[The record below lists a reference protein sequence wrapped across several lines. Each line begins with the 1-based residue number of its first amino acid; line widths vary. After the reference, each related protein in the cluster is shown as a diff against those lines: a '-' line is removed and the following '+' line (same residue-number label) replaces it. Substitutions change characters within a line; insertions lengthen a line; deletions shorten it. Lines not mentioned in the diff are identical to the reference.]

1 METHQLRSELAHIDR
16 VVTISTLTSALAH
29 EINQPLAAMRSYAQ
43 AALRFMDKDYPEYE
57 SVRKALQG
65 IVADNKRAAEV
76 VNRLRNLVKKGTP
89 NREMIEINSIINDV
103 KDLINSE
110 LVLRNTSITLNLNP
124 GIPVIQSDSIQIQ
137 QVLINLLTN
146 ALDAM
151 NDKPIDAR
159 TIVIS
164 TRAENSSEII
174 VSISDSG
181 TGIPP
186 DSIER
191 IFLPFHTTKSTGMGL
206 GLSICKSIIE
216 AHGGRISRPQTT
228 RKWGATF
235 SFNPADRKSNQ
246 GNLLIWNE
254 NMRNRKPIVF
264 VVDDDP
270 SIRES
275 LSLLLNSAGYKVET
289 FASAKEFLESDP
301 SSSGPACL
309 VSDVK
314 MPGLS
319 GLDLQKELKSK
330 NCVIPII
337 FITGHGDIPMSVQAM
352 KKGAVDFLPKP
363 FDDNDLLDA
372 VKEALLKDSQT
383 RADLDDQKHIL
394 QRLDSLT
401 TREHEI
407 LTYLIT
413 GMLNK
418 QIAYELNIS
427 ERTVKAHRKQVFD
440 KMGVNSIAELV
451 RLTETLGIK
460 PANVSF

>member
-1 METHQLRSELAHIDR
+1 
-16 VVTISTLTSALAH
+16 
-29 EINQPLAAMRSYAQ
+29 MR
-43 AALRFMDKDYPEYE
+43 
-57 SVRKALQG
+57 
-65 IVADNKRAAEV
+65 
-76 VNRLRNLVKKGTP
+76 KG
-89 NREMIEINSIINDV
+89 
-103 KDLINSE
+103 
-110 LVLRNTSITLNLNP
+110 
-124 GIPVIQSDSIQIQ
+124 
-137 QVLINLLTN
+137 
-146 ALDAM
+146 
-151 NDKPIDAR
+151 
-159 TIVIS
+159 
-164 TRAENSSEII
+164 
-174 VSISDSG
+174 
-181 TGIPP
+181 
-186 DSIER
+186 
-191 IFLPFHTTKSTGMGL
+191 
-206 GLSICKSIIE
+206 
-216 AHGGRISRPQTT
+216 
-228 RKWGATF
+228 
-235 SFNPADRKSNQ
+235 
-246 GNLLIWNE
+246 
-254 NMRNRKPIVF
+254 KPIVF

-275 LSLLLNSAGYKVET
+275 LNLLLNSAGYKVKS
-289 FASAKEFLESDP
+289 FASAKEFLEADP
-301 SSSGPACL
+301 GSPGPACL